1 MSHIQAVIEA
11 HRERFLAEFCEFLS
25 FPSESSNAV
34 GLAGAADWVS
44 RPVGRIGC
52 AGAGFA
58 HRR

>member
-25 FPSESSNAV
+25 FPSESSNAE
-34 GLAGAADWVS
+34 GLAHNF
-44 RPVGRIGC
+44 GR
-52 AGAGFA
+52 AGAGSA